1 MGGLTAP
8 CLARRG
14 LERGLGGLFRRLDE
28 WTLVV
33 AGNSAPR
40 TSSTCAATGNC
51 ANKVAVLLGLPG
63 QDVLA
68 VNSTQLH
75 EESVQSVEG
84 KLRRGAHAVEFRDGG
99 VLVAG
104 GAVLAAPAFFHG
116 VHQEDDSDVVAQA
129 RVENR
134 QLLSRPGEVVEKLPE
149 ASQCQSGERG
159 KILHD
164 MPMPRRK
171 LERGQEGERLHG
183 VVLHLVA
190 LNVLGHAVTKV
201 AFEKS
206 LKVRRR

>member
-1 MGGLTAP
+1 MPTTALRVALALEVLLADFALIRLILLNLGGLTAP

-28 WTLVV
+28 WKLVV

-99 VLVAG
+99 VLALG
-104 GAVLAAPAFFHG
+104 GPC
-116 VHQEDDSDVVAQA
+116 
-129 RVENR
+129 
-134 QLLSRPGEVVEKLPE
+134 LLLQPFSM
-149 ASQCQSGERG
+149 AC
-159 KILHD
+159 I
-164 MPMPRRK
+164 RK
-171 LERGQEGERLHG
+171 TT
-183 VVLHLVA
+183 
-190 LNVLGHAVTKV
+190 VT
-201 AFEKS
+201 
-206 LKVRRR
+206 L